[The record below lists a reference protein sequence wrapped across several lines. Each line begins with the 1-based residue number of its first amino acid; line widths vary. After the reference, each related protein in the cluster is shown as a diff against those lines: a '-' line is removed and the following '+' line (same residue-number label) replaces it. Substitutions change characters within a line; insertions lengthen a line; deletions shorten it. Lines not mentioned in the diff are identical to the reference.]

1 MRKLLVIVFSSIFF
15 CSFAEDVELRNLG
28 KHTGD
33 RLETPVDADF
43 TDNTLS
49 IFVNAYGYMARF
61 YAHVTVTGPEG
72 VVYETDINSDNRP
85 AVIVNLN
92 KYMKGGYTVTFY
104 DRDGNVLCRCC
115 ASVHQ
120 RGARHLRSR
129 RFPLRSLLEAFDC
142 QTSTYIVSHD
152 LRRNILYI
160 ELTLI

>member
-49 IFVNAYGYMARF
+49 IFVNAYGYLARF

-104 DRDGNVLCRCC
+104 DRDGNVLT
-115 ASVHQ
+115 
-120 RGARHLRSR
+120 GD
-129 RFPLRSLLEAFDC
+129 FLLE
-142 QTSTYIVSHD
+142 
-152 LRRNILYI
+152 
-160 ELTLI
+160 